1 MFERILCVMDCFEGA
16 RVSLAHLEEF
26 KKAGTQE
33 VVVLGVIS
41 HGGCG
46 WTGRNL
52 EECRLDQFEKE
63 RAKLEIVLK
72 EIEKGDVKGKM
83 RIEVGVSSHS
93 ILKAANEENASLI
106 VMGTGSGSVKGLLLG
121 RTTAEVVK
129 RATVPVL
136 VMR

>member
-1 MFERILCVMDCFEGA
+1 MFERILCVMDCFEGV

-41 HGGCG
+41 LDGCG

-52 EECRLDQFEKE
+52 EECRLDQFDRE
-63 RAKLEIVLK
+63 RAELEVVLK
-72 EIEKGDVKGKM
+72 EIEKGGVKGKV
-83 RIEVGVSSHS
+83 RIEIGNSAHT
-93 ILKAANEENASLI
+93 ILKAADEENISLI

-121 RTTAEVVK
+121 RITNEVVK
-129 RATVPVL
+129 RAKVPVL
-136 VMR
+136 VIR

>member
-1 MFERILCVMDCFEGA
+1 MFERILCVMDCLEGV

-26 KKAGTQE
+26 KKAGAQE

-41 HGGCG
+41 QDGCG

-52 EECRLDQFEKE
+52 DECRLDQFEKE

-83 RIEVGVSSHS
+83 RIEVGISAHS
-93 ILKAANEENASLI
+93 ILKAANEENTSLI

-121 RTTAEVVK
+121 RTTTEVVK
-129 RATVPVL
+129 RAKVPVL

>member
-1 MFERILCVMDCFEGA
+1 MFERILCVMDSFEGA

-41 HGGCG
+41 QDGCG

-63 RAKLEIVLK
+63 RAKQLIIRTILE
-72 EIEKGDVKGKM
+72 E
-83 RIEVGVSSHS
+83 
-93 ILKAANEENASLI
+93 
-106 VMGTGSGSVKGLLLG
+106 
-121 RTTAEVVK
+121 
-129 RATVPVL
+129 
-136 VMR
+136 

>member
-1 MFERILCVMDCFEGA
+1 MDCLEGV

-41 HGGCG
+41 QDGCG

-52 EECRLDQFEKE
+52 DECRLDQFEKE

-83 RIEVGVSSHS
+83 RIEVGISAHS
-93 ILKAANEENASLI
+93 ILKAANEENTSLI

-121 RTTAEVVK
+121 RTTTEVVK
-129 RATVPVL
+129 RAKVPVL

>member
-1 MFERILCVMDCFEGA
+1 MFERILCVIDCFEGV

-41 HGGCG
+41 QGGCG

-63 RAKLEIVLK
+63 RVKVEIVLK
-72 EIEKGDVKGKM
+72 EIEKGDVKGKI
-83 RIEVGVSSHS
+83 RIEVGVSAHS
-93 ILKAANEENASLI
+93 ILKAASEENASLI

-121 RTTAEVVK
+121 RITEGVVRHAK
-129 RATVPVL
+129 VPVL
-136 VMR
+136 VTR

>member
-1 MFERILCVMDCFEGA
+1 MFERILCVIDCFEGV

-41 HGGCG
+41 QGGCG

-63 RAKLEIVLK
+63 RVKLEIVLK
-72 EIEKGDVKGKM
+72 EIEKGDVKGKI
-83 RIEVGVSSHS
+83 RIEVGVSAHS
-93 ILKAANEENASLI
+93 ILKAASEENASLI

-121 RTTAEVVK
+121 RITEGVVRHAK
-129 RATVPVL
+129 VPVL
-136 VMR
+136 VTR

>member
-1 MFERILCVMDCFEGA
+1 MFERILCVIDCFEGV

-26 KKAGTQE
+26 KKARTQE

-41 HGGCG
+41 QGGCG

-63 RAKLEIVLK
+63 RVKLEIVLK
-72 EIEKGDVKGKM
+72 EIEKGDVKGKI
-83 RIEVGVSSHS
+83 RIEVGVSAHS
-93 ILKAANEENASLI
+93 ILKAASEENASLI

-121 RTTAEVVK
+121 RITEGVVRHAK
-129 RATVPVL
+129 VPVL
-136 VMR
+136 VTR